1 MSMPRRGVTILIV
14 ALYRR
19 RSTFKLVPETQTLKQ
34 TLIQTAGRMTNQCP
48 GIKGVAALRQNAVA
62 KVNATS

>member
-1 MSMPRRGVTILIV
+1 
-14 ALYRR
+14 
-19 RSTFKLVPETQTLKQ
+19 LVPETQTLKQ